1 MYFRQASR
9 LFVAACGAA
18 ALLSVACG
26 NDGNNASD
34 RTAKANEPAAAATP
48 AADANA
54 PRAAEQ
60 RVNLTG
66 CLQRGDGRSYILTEM
81 NTPDAGRVASG
92 ENPNS
97 NKVEK
102 EQLHAAQRAYRLSA
116 DNSDDLDK
124 LVGARVRVEGA
135 LAEKSDLR
143 ADASDRAQDR
153 SIGTSGDKD
162 RDKNRTTE
170 RNEKIDSSDLAKVN
184 VASIEKISDGCVE
197 KGAAKKRAPRP

>member
-1 MYFRQASR
+1 
-9 LFVAACGAA
+9 VAACGAA

-54 PRAAEQ
+54 SSRAAEQ

-92 ENPNS
+92 ENPNA

-102 EQLHAAQRAYRLSA
+102 EHLHAAQHAYRLSA
-116 DNSDDLDK
+116 DNNDDLDK
-124 LVGARVRVEGA
+124 LVGARVRVEGS

-143 ADASDRAQDR
+143 ADANDRAQDR
-153 SIGTSGDKD
+153 SVGTSGDKD
-162 RDKNRTTE
+162 RDKNKNKSSD

-184 VASIEKISDGCVE
+184 VASIEKISDGC
-197 KGAAKKRAPRP
+197 ATAKKRAVKP

>member
-1 MYFRQASR
+1 MYSRQASR

-54 PRAAEQ
+54 SSRAAEQ

-92 ENPNS
+92 ENPNA

-102 EQLHAAQRAYRLSA
+102 EQLHAAQHAYRLSA
-116 DNSDDLDK
+116 DNNDDLDK
-124 LVGARVRVEGA
+124 LVGARVRVEGS

-143 ADASDRAQDR
+143 ADANDRAQDR
-153 SIGTSGDKD
+153 SVGTSGDKD
-162 RDKNRTTE
+162 RDKNKNKSSD

-184 VASIEKISDGCVE
+184 VASIEKISDGC
-197 KGAAKKRAPRP
+197 ATAKKRAVKP